1 MQPRSATRRTSKSG
15 FDVHAQHLVLVVD
28 DVDATRDAIVAML
41 ETNGFGVRGA
51 ASGIEALDLLQAG
64 FRPCA
69 MLLDLRMPEVD
80 GWEVWDRMKDHPE
93 LATLPVVV
101 LSPDPADHARA
112 HAVGIKQFLRKPVDD
127 DRLVQILE
135 GHCQRRGGV
144 LQ

>member
-1 MQPRSATRRTSKSG
+1 MQPRPATGRTSKSG
-15 FDVHAQHLVLVVD
+15 CDVHAQHLVLVVD

-41 ETNGFGVRGA
+41 ETNGFDVRGA

-93 LATLPVVV
+93 LATTPVVV
-101 LSPDPADHARA
+101 LSPDPADH
-112 HAVGIKQFLRKPVDD
+112 
-127 DRLVQILE
+127 
-135 GHCQRRGGV
+135 
-144 LQ
+144 